1 MYLLD
6 TNTCIFFLKDK
17 YPSLSEKIMSRDPSE
32 FAVSS
37 VTVFELEYG
46 AAKSQ
51 WGDKTRLRLAIF
63 LSPFTVIP
71 FDTSDAVVAG
81 RIKGELAKNGKII
94 GPHDLQIAAQGLAR
108 GLTVITNN
116 TNEFRRVPGLNVEDW
131 TK

>member
-94 GPHDLQIAAQGLAR
+94 GPYDLQISAQGLAR

>member
-94 GPHDLQIAAQGLAR
+94 GPYDLQIAAQGLAR

>member
-17 YPSLSEKIMSRDPSE
+17 YPSLTEKIMSRAPSE

-94 GPHDLQIAAQGLAR
+94 GPYDLQIAAQGLAR

>member
-94 GPHDLQIAAQGLAR
+94 GPYDLKIAAQGLAR